1 MNNQQKYKK
10 SKILNGVLCALL
22 ALLIVGSVTAV
33 GIISNGFKDWGNA
46 KPPAEEPAD
55 TNKNDKG
62 DLDFEQS
69 ETNGVSLTYMKIA
82 EADYEQYGINPL
94 AQTAYTVTA
103 TITPAN
109 AANKKVDWSLTF
121 SNTNSAW
128 STGKKVTDY
137 VTVTPASDGALT
149 ATVQCKAAFGDKV
162 NLVVKSRENAMAT
175 ATVSI
180 GYRQRI
186 ESWDVT
192 INNVKFTTGS
202 SSSVKL
208 DFSQSFSVV
217 PAASFTGSTVYT
229 EANVDDTTNRV
240 KCVKVVY
247 SSDFITYLTGKGV
260 SSSMIG
266 GLYKYDVN
274 GLYSGWFDKKL
285 SDEVAPKWGLS
296 FNKLVD
302 TLKAYTGT
310 AAVLEM
316 YADKDCSKL
325 LGSSNITFDT
335 SLIVQQYKVEGVKT
349 DKTELLF

>member
-240 KCVKVVY
+240 KVVIGIIVLLFVGY
-247 SSDFITYLTGKGV
+247 FI
-260 SSSMIG
+260 
-266 GLYKYDVN
+266 
-274 GLYSGWFDKKL
+274 
-285 SDEVAPKWGLS
+285 
-296 FNKLVD
+296 
-302 TLKAYTGT
+302 YTGCR
-310 AAVLEM
+310 V
-316 YADKDCSKL
+316 
-325 LGSSNITFDT
+325 
-335 SLIVQQYKVEGVKT
+335 
-349 DKTELLF
+349 